1 MKLGV
6 QTYTIRSIANKNFEL
21 ALNLLSRKGIQK
33 IEFARLKA
41 SPKHARMIKTH
52 DFEVLSVQATYH
64 KLAYKKQAIL
74 DFCRAVDCHKVVV
87 SVLPITSILGG
98 RHTLLRFA
106 KKLNQ
111 IKDFY
116 KAYDIEVGFHHHDF
130 EFKKTN
136 GQTKFDILFEHT
148 DYDLKFVIDT
158 YWAYSQG
165 VDLKDLI
172 DKVGHRLM
180 GIHLRDCKRLNQK
193 VFMNTEVG
201 SGMIDFHEVIKHARI
216 YKPYL
221 VIEQDS
227 KSPMQ
232 SIEKSKRYVLEHF
245 KLDIET

>member
-41 SPKHARMIKTH
+41 SPRNAKIIKDH

-64 KLAYKKQAIL
+64 KLAYKKQAML
-74 DFCRAVDCHKVVV
+74 HFCRAVECHKVVV
-87 SVLPITSILGG
+87 SVLPILAILGG

-111 IKDFY
+111 LKDFY
-116 KAYDIEVGFHHHDF
+116 KTYDIEVGFHHHDF
-130 EFKKTN
+130 EFKN
-136 GQTKFDILFEHT
+136 ISGQTKFDMLLKHT
-148 DYDLKFVIDT
+148 DHDLKFVIDT
-158 YWAYSQG
+158 YWAYSQN

-172 DKVGHRLM
+172 DKIGHRLM
-180 GIHLRDCKRLNQK
+180 GIHLRDYKRLNHK
-193 VFMNTEVG
+193 AYKDAEVG
-201 SGMIDFHEVIKHARI
+201 SGMIDFHEVIKHGRL

-232 SIEKSKRYVLEHF
+232 SIEKSKRFLLDHF